1 MTWKAKKITKKGL
14 QKFAKSNER
23 TWARHI
29 KGNTIKEAPNSVS
42 SLSTIFY
49 LNFSANMLKKYIT
62 RKSPSRLQK
71 IKYLIVPTSITSCTS
86 FLPVLQGIFHH
97 LICKIKN

>member
-1 MTWKAKKITKKGL
+1 MTCNAKKITKQGL
-14 QKFAKSNER
+14 QKLAKSKER

-49 LNFSANMLKKYIT
+49 LSFSANMLKNI
-62 RKSPSRLQK
+62 
-71 IKYLIVPTSITSCTS
+71 
-86 FLPVLQGIFHH
+86 LQGKV
-97 LICKIKN
+97 LADCKKLNT